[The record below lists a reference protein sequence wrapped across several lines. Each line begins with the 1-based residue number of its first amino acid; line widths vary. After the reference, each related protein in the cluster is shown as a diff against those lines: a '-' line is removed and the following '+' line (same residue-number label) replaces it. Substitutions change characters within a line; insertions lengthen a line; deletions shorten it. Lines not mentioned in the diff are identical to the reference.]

1 MGRQMINIYS
11 KTYYRIENTK
21 YFLSNAIDT
30 TKYHVSN
37 VVDSIRYAHDE
48 TWLAIALVTTWVLC
62 AIVASV
68 N

>member
-1 MGRQMINIYS
+1 MISIYS

-30 TKYHVSN
+30 IKYHVSN
-37 VVDSIRYAHDE
+37 VIDRIRYAESD
-48 TWLAIALVTTWVLC
+48 TYLAIALVTTWTLC
-62 AIVASV
+62 AWIASV

>member
-1 MGRQMINIYS
+1 MISIYS

>member
-1 MGRQMINIYS
+1 MISIYS

-21 YFLSNAIDT
+21 YYLSNAIDS